1 MQAPLDQAEKRVQA
15 AFTQPVSVVFQNMS
29 DSVKAIHLLPRSESQ
44 SILVN
49 GSTFRMDHIIHVTIL
64 HKIRQLNYYLSELSL
79 NTFSVS
85 VS

>member
-29 DSVKAIHLLPRSESQ
+29 DSVKATHLLPRSESQ

-49 GSTFRMDHIIHVTIL
+49 GSTFSMDHIIHVTIL
-64 HKIRQLNYYLSELSL
+64 YKIRQLNYYLSELSL